1 MASKQ
6 RADKQKEKEKR
17 EKIILVALV
26 AVLVIV
32 GAIELPSM
40 LGGKKASSPS
50 SSVAQ
55 TTTPT
60 TSSVANPGGTS
71 TSGES
76 ASIGGLPDASRYQAH
91 AGQLSGFSLFNNGN
105 PFGSATSS
113 SSESTTASSTTASST
128 TTTSGKTK
136 STTISTSNTQYA
148 AARISVN
155 GTSEDVTLNATFP
168 STSPVFVLNSI
179 MAKKIEI
186 SVAGGSF
193 SSGQSTVT
201 IKKGRSVV
209 LVNTVDSMRYA
220 IKFAIALTAS
230 QASSST
236 GTTTSGTTTS
246 GTTTSGTTS
255 STT

>member
-1 MASKQ
+1 
-6 RADKQKEKEKR
+6 
-17 EKIILVALV
+17 
-26 AVLVIV
+26 
-32 GAIELPSM
+32 
-40 LGGKKASSPS
+40 
-50 SSVAQ
+50 
-55 TTTPT
+55 
-60 TSSVANPGGTS
+60 
-71 TSGES
+71 
-76 ASIGGLPDASRYQAH
+76 
-91 AGQLSGFSLFNNGN
+91 
-105 PFGSATSS
+105 
-113 SSESTTASSTTASST
+113 
-128 TTTSGKTK
+128 
-136 STTISTSNTQYA
+136 
-148 AARISVN
+148 
-155 GTSEDVTLNATFP
+155 
-168 STSPVFVLNSI
+168 